1 MKKAKRSRQGQGCS
15 GARLAAAFSW
25 TAILLTACFG
35 HPAVAT
41 EPEGQIPSPS
51 GVASNKRIE
60 LGASEPGGL
69 DDARTVRRTGDEV
82 VETSDRTGALPGSS
96 VMRRGASLERT
107 TPFDTTGTPWY
118 RSGLVALMIVL
129 GLVWLAYW
137 AVRRWMPTVRAGE
150 SQVLRIV
157 ARTTLAPKQHLAL
170 IRVGRQ
176 FVLIGVSPDR
186 VDRLCVIDDAEDV
199 SELVL
204 RTDGDSAAKASKFD
218 EELVREVGEYGRG
231 AVLESAESHP
241 RGGAAVSDR
250 RASLTALLDR
260 LRSLQTG

>member
-1 MKKAKRSRQGQGCS
+1 MRKSNRSRQGQGWL
-15 GARLAAAFSW
+15 GARLATAFTL

-35 HPAVAT
+35 HPAVAA
-41 EPEGQIPSPS
+41 EPDEQIPSTS
-51 GVASNKRIE
+51 GVASNQQIE
-60 LGASEPGGL
+60 LGAGDTGSR
-69 DDARTVRRTGDEV
+69 DDARTARGTGDQV
-82 VETSDRTGALPGSS
+82 VEKSDRTGAVPGSS
-96 VMRRGASLERT
+96 VMRRHASLERT
-107 TPFDTTGTPWY
+107 TPFDATSTPWY

-129 GLVWLAYW
+129 GIVWLAYW

-150 SQVLRIV
+150 SDVLRIV

-186 VDRLCVIDDAEDV
+186 VDRLCVIDDAADV

-204 RTDGDSAAKASKFD
+204 RTDGDSAVKASKFD

-231 AVLESAESHP
+231 PVLESVESHP
-241 RGGAAVSDR
+241 RAAAVSDR
-250 RASLTALLDR
+250 RPSLTALLDR
-260 LRSLQTG
+260 LRTLQTG